1 MIGAKH
7 LRRNRSTAE
16 SGDDQA
22 AREPAEGSFAASVVT
37 HHAQRT
43 ANGCVP
49 ACLVM
54 VLQARGIAVD
64 AFDLEARLQ
73 PSPRGVSFTSAQA
86 HLLGPPSELIQTD
99 PTDPRT
105 IPWIRARL
113 QERSLLVV
121 QVFSAKMA
129 AVAVTA
135 GLGAG
140 PHGDLPSGPGW
151 LHAVVVASATATGFI
166 LHDPWFDR
174 GQPMEMSFVDFAEAL
189 HADVIVVRG

>member
-7 LRRNRSTAE
+7 LRRNPSTAE
-16 SGDDQA
+16 SGDGQA

-64 AFDLEARLQ
+64 AVDLESRLQ
-73 PSPRGVSFTSAQA
+73 PSARGVSFVRAQA
-86 HLLGPPSELIQTD
+86 HLHDVPSEFVPTD

-105 IPWIRARL
+105 IPWIKAQL
-113 QERSLLVV
+113 QGRSLLVV

-129 AVAVTA
+129 AVAVAA

-166 LHDPWFDR
+166 LYDPWFDR
-174 GQPMEMSFVDFAEAL
+174 GQPMEIGFLDFAEAL
-189 HADVIVVRG
+189 QGDVIVVRC